1 MKHVT
6 MRHLL
11 AVCLLFGFG
20 LMSSSSAWAQ
30 AGVRF
35 LVTSCSITVNN
46 LVFGVYE
53 PTLASD
59 INTSVSASCSMN
71 RVGQG
76 VPNPPVT
83 VSLGAGGSNTALQ
96 RTMSRA
102 GGSGTLNYNLYT
114 GSDYQTIW
122 GAGAAGSSTP
132 AVTKTFSP
140 ANTQTQSLSLTF
152 DIFGRIPAQQLNVI
166 PGTYSDTVSVLVD
179 W

>member
-20 LMSSSSAWAQ
+20 LMSGSSAWAQ
-30 AGVRF
+30 QKF
-35 LVTSCSITVNN
+35 SITSCTITVGS

-59 INTSVSASCSMN
+59 INTSVSASCSLN
-71 RVGQG
+71 KTGLG

-102 GGSGTLNYNLYT
+102 GGSGTLNYNLY
-114 GSDYQTIW
+114 SSSNYQTIW
-122 GAGAAGSSTP
+122 GAGAVGSSTP
-132 AVTKTFSP
+132 SVTKTFSP
-140 ANTQTQSLSLTF
+140 ANTQTQTLSLTF